1 MLVIRLYFYVGE
13 ESMYLLVFLQSDR
26 EIKVG
31 LFENIHQGR
40 EFVRQIPGY
49 VLDEHSEF
57 INEFFNPAFLPEYLE
72 LHYNGHIVPMTRFMF
87 LENENVSII
96 WDESTNLSEN
106 GKGTI
111 GGSTRVDAYSINNEE
126 VFDYISKREGN
137 YGLVKAFLEE
147 KGYLVD
153 RAFLGSEDG
162 EAILYKKERNSTWKF
177 LVHMDPSFVA
187 DADIIKNISEEIED

>member
-1 MLVIRLYFYVGE
+1 
-13 ESMYLLVFLQSDR
+13 MYLLVFLQSDR